1 MSEGV
6 WADYPVE
13 VTWEGGQRFRGGR
26 PGGPPLVVDGD
37 REVAPGPVDS
47 LLIALAACSGIDVV
61 EILNKRR
68 TPPTRFEVSA
78 KFARAAEAPRRLT
91 AVQLLFRVATDS
103 PSHHVARAVELSVQ
117 KYCSVVHSLR
127 EDIDLSWEV
136 EVEAAEPS
144 SG

>member
-6 WADYPVE
+6 WADYPME
-13 VTWEGGQRFRGGR
+13 VRWEGGQRFRGGR
-26 PGGPPLVVDGD
+26 PGGPTLVVDGE
-37 REVAPGPVDS
+37 REAAPGPVDS

-68 TPPTRFEVSA
+68 TPPTSFGVSV
-78 KFARAAEAPRRLT
+78 KFARAAAAPRRLT
-91 AVQLLFRVATDS
+91 AVQLLFRVATES

-117 KYCSVVHSLR
+117 KYCSVVHSLQ

-144 SG
+144 IG